1 MALSHNWKR
10 ERRLNAASKTFV
22 EPFYMDMLHGNILR
36 RPVAEQSD
44 FVREVHAAAEVLDEE
59 AAALLLDAPEWR
71 GRLAV
76 SWLIGLRGWQA
87 FAPQMG
93 DLLLRS
99 ELVYAGQGFAVGLA
113 LMDSDESANQL
124 HRYLDR
130 WLREVNCFYDQH
142 WAMSA
147 LLEIDRRQGGQYAER
162 HLEQWAIWAS
172 HNGRD
177 SPAAAVSDI
186 VDLLAIESR
195 GLNVNTAA
203 AAKSPWWVFWRGGL
217 R

>member
-1 MALSHNWKR
+1 MKR
-10 ERRLNAASKTFV
+10 ERRLNAAAKTFV

-130 WLREVNCFYDQH
+130 WLPEGNCFYDQH
-142 WAMSA
+142 WVMAA
-147 LLEIDRRQGGQYAER
+147 LLEVDRRQGGSHAER
-162 HLEQWAIWAS
+162 HLEQWVIWAS
-172 HNGRD
+172 HDGRD
-177 SPAAAVSDI
+177 SPAAPVSDI
-186 VDLLAIESR
+186 VELLALE
-195 GLNVNTAA
+195 
-203 AAKSPWWVFWRGGL
+203 
-217 R
+217 